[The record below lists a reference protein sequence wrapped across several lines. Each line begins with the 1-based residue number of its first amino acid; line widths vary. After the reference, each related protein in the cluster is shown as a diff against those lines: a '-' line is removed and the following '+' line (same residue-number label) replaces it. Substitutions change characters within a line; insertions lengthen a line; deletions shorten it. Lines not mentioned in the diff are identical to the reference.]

1 MNGFPSTSSRIASIG
16 DDLRD
21 IAKRLD
27 ALCAKSHSL
36 ADAIN
41 AVPGQEFLSD
51 MARDFD
57 VLARAYGLVPAPVEH
72 FAGAAP

>member
-1 MNGFPSTSSRIASIG
+1 MNGFPSTASQIATIA

-27 ALCAKSHSL
+27 ALCAKDHSL

-41 AVPGQEFLSD
+41 AIPGQEFLSD

-57 VLARAYGLVPAPVEH
+57 TLAKAFQSE
-72 FAGAAP
+72 FA